1 MKRTTTDSNNIPK
14 STTLVA
20 LDGYIVHINPIT
32 KNNTNDNHHYSFI
45 ICLEDQSTVKI
56 MEYLSKVPFCFL
68 YNRLQESIK
77 NGRAASITSLR
88 QQNNQYT
95 CTISS
100 KLIDKDLNFRPDC
113 IRVKTINMLKKET
126 NDQLCTVEAKV
137 CSISDEV
144 AVVFEQNQFKRV
156 QKMKKKVTIGDSTG
170 ALEMTIWD
178 GHFNQ
183 LLLGNSYHI
192 KLLKVR
198 VYSDQ
203 ISLTG
208 TTDTSF
214 ITIDDLPNVIDE
226 VDSTIHRYKTE
237 KGKIVSIL
245 KNDNHYICQC
255 CGGINIIDQAG
266 VVSCND
272 CHSRLLKDKN
282 IVDDYF
288 KISISTMSNEQYN
301 LKITKSLLMLIL
313 SENNSDFIQPNDCFD
328 NEPNFNDCSL
338 TVQFTYSETTG
349 IISDI
354 SILNDI
360 ELHHQNDNA
369 VEP

>member
-156 QKMKKKVTIGDSTG
+156 QKMKKKVTIGDSTWSVRNDYMG
-170 ALEMTIWD
+170 WSFQSITI
-178 GHFNQ
+178 
-183 LLLGNSYHI
+183 
-192 KLLKVR
+192 
-198 VYSDQ
+198 SDQ

-255 CGGINIIDQAG
+255 CGGINIIDQAD
-266 VVSCND
+266 VISCNN

-301 LKITKSLLMLIL
+301 LKITKSLLMLML

>member
-1 MKRTTTDSNNIPK
+1 
-14 STTLVA
+14 
-20 LDGYIVHINPIT
+20 
-32 KNNTNDNHHYSFI
+32 
-45 ICLEDQSTVKI
+45 
-56 MEYLSKVPFCFL
+56 
-68 YNRLQESIK
+68 
-77 NGRAASITSLR
+77 
-88 QQNNQYT
+88 
-95 CTISS
+95 
-100 KLIDKDLNFRPDC
+100 
-113 IRVKTINMLKKET
+113 MLKKET

-156 QKMKKKVTIGDSTG
+156 QKMKKKVTIGS
-170 ALEMTIWD
+170 
-178 GHFNQ
+178 
-183 LLLGNSYHI
+183 SYHI
-192 KLLKVR
+192 RLLKVR

-255 CGGINIIDQAG
+255 CGGINIIDQAD
-266 VVSCND
+266 VISCNN

-301 LKITKSLLMLIL
+301 LKITKSLLMLML